1 MKIEILDEA
10 ESDIVNGMNFYESQS
25 VNLGNYFLDSILSDI
40 DSLYLYASIHVKTN
54 DYYRLL
60 SKRFPF
66 AIYYKVNNDVAY
78 VYAVLDCRQN
88 PSWIQTKLDTKTIRG
103 K

>member
-10 ESDIVNGMNFYESQS
+10 ENDILNGINFYESQN

-40 DSLYLYASIHVKTN
+40 DSLYLYASIHLKTN
-54 DYYRLL
+54 GYYRLL

-66 AIYYKVNNDVAY
+66 AIYYKVNNDIVY
-78 VYAVLDCRQN
+78 IYAVLDCRQN
-88 PSWIQTKLDTKTIRG
+88 PSWIHTRLG
-103 K
+103 